1 MLRYAGRITFA
12 RHRKDAVRA
21 SARLYWPPSRKGVPV
36 PCVLRK
42 ASIPCAMQ
50 SGQLM
55 ISLIAYTTAIDHMD
69 DTLRVYACD
78 GCNGNG
84 SQILPVQAQY
94 RLLA

>member
-1 MLRYAGRITFA
+1 
-12 RHRKDAVRA
+12 
-21 SARLYWPPSRKGVPV
+21 
-36 PCVLRK
+36 
-42 ASIPCAMQ
+42 MQ